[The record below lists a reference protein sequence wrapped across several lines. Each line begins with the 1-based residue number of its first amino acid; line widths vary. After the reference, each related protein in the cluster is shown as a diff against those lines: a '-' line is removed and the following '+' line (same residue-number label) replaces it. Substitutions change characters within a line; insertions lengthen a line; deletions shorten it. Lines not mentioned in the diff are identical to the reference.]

1 MPIEIVM
8 PALSPTMERGKLANW
23 QVKVGDK
30 VEAGDVLAE
39 IETDKALVELEA
51 AADGEV
57 GKLLIEN
64 GTADVAVN
72 TPIAYLLGEGEEASA
87 LEGLEAKAAAVEAKA
102 EAKPAAEAE
111 AKPATPVA
119 PVAPVAQ
126 AAPATPAPPKT
137 PQAAQGGRIAA
148 SPLARRLAHEK
159 GLNLASIAGSGPS
172 GRIIKRDIDAARHA
186 PAPVSATASGAVAAS
201 SSLPDPRLFFSEDEY
216 EVEALS
222 PMMAGIAQRLQAAK
236 QEIPHYQVSMDV
248 PLDKLML
255 MRAKL
260 NDRLAEAETGQ
271 KLTLNDFIMRA
282 AALALMDV
290 PEINRSFGGD
300 SLLQYKNA
308 DISVAVALPNGGLI
322 TPIVKQAQNK
332 SVQMIAAEIKDLAK
346 RASELRL
353 KPEEYEGGTFTVS
366 NLGMFG
372 VAEFSAIINPPQSAI
387 LAIGGATKRA
397 VVGAKGVENINEMRV
412 TLSADHRV
420 INGAQA
426 AQFLAVFRDHIA
438 APLGLL
444 F

>member
-1 MPIEIVM
+1 M
-8 PALSPTMERGKLANW
+8 PALR
-23 QVKVGDK
+23 
-30 VEAGDVLAE
+30 
-39 IETDKALVELEA
+39 
-51 AADGEV
+51 
-57 GKLLIEN
+57 
-64 GTADVAVN
+64 AV
-72 TPIAYLLGEGEEASA
+72 
-87 LEGLEAKAAAVEAKA
+87 
-102 EAKPAAEAE
+102 
-111 AKPATPVA
+111 
-119 PVAPVAQ
+119 
-126 AAPATPAPPKT
+126 
-137 PQAAQGGRIAA
+137 
-148 SPLARRLAHEK
+148 ARRGALLNAILTRRITRLHLPAH
-159 GLNLASIAGSGPS
+159 LQA
-172 GRIIKRDIDAARHA
+172 
-186 PAPVSATASGAVAAS
+186 GAVAAA

-322 TPIVKQAQNK
+322 TPIVKQAQKK
-332 SVQMIAAEIKDLAK
+332 SVQIIAAEIKDLAK

-397 VVGAKGVENINEMRV
+397 VVGAKGVENISEMRV

-426 AQFLAVFRDHIA
+426 AQFLAVFRDYIA

-444 F
+444 L